1 MADWLGKQDPMSELH
16 EDVAPQ
22 LAELSLDPARPL
34 LISDA
39 DEVLFDFMLAFVGYV
54 EEQGHYYDWKTFA
67 LTGNIRR
74 PSDDTALSPPEVRTL
89 INTFFKERTETI
101 PPVNGA
107 AESLAALAAE
117 GVQVLV
123 LSNLPLAQRADRAR
137 ALARHG
143 MPYPIIANAGLK
155 GPTVRAL
162 ALQIERP
169 TAFIDDIGNHHE
181 SVALHADAVH
191 RLHFSSHP
199 RLRALQGRIPDAH
212 HQAESWDE
220 LENQLRA
227 RLLR

>member
-1 MADWLGKQDPMSELH
+1 MANWLGMSNPMSDLH

-22 LAELSLDPARPL
+22 LAELTLDPGRPL

-74 PSDDTALSPPEVRTL
+74 PSDDIALSPEEVRKL

-101 PPVNGA
+101 PPVDGA
-107 AESLAALAAE
+107 AASLEALSRD
-117 GVQVLV
+117 GVQILV
-123 LSNLPLAQRADRAR
+123 LSNLPLAQREDRAR
-137 ALARHG
+137 ALAKHG

-162 ALQIERP
+162 AQRIERP
-169 TAFIDDIGNHHE
+169 AAFIDDIGNHHE
-181 SVALHADAVH
+181 SVAEHAQAVH

-199 RLRALQGRIPDAH
+199 RLRALQGHIPDAH
-212 HQAESWDE
+212 HQAESWVE
-220 LENQLRA
+220 LEAQLRA
-227 RLLR
+227 RLLG

>member
-1 MADWLGKQDPMSELH
+1 MSDIH
-16 EDVAPQ
+16 PDVAPQ
-22 LAELSLDPARPL
+22 LAELRLDPTRPL

-39 DEVLFDFMLAFVGYV
+39 DEVLFDFMAAFVGYV

-74 PSDDTALSPPEVRTL
+74 PSDHSALSPSEVRTL
-89 INTFFKERTETI
+89 INTFFAERTETI
-101 PPVNGA
+101 PPVEGA
-107 AESLAALAAE
+107 AAALEALSRD

-123 LSNLPLAQRADRAR
+123 LSNLPLAQRQDRAR

-143 MPYPIIANAGLK
+143 MPYPIVANAGLK

-162 ALQIERP
+162 AATVQAP
-169 TAFIDDIGNHHE
+169 AAFIDDIGHHHE
-181 SVALHADAVH
+181 SVAEHADAVH

-199 RLRALQGRIPDAH
+199 RLRALQGHIPTAH

-220 LENQLRA
+220 LAVQLRM
-227 RLLR
+227 RLLG